1 MMQRVERMKK
11 PNLELLLAEAFRQ
24 RGYAVED
31 VGGEGA
37 EVGVDLV
44 LVKDA
49 GRYFVHCG
57 QWKASSVDVD
67 TVQELHE
74 VVAARRAAG
83 GFVVTS
89 GRFTEDAATLAR
101 VHGLALIDGPK
112 LVVMLDD
119 ANETI
124 TTGIRVPRPAR

>member
-1 MMQRVERMKK
+1 MEKMKK

-24 RGYAVED
+24 RGYAVER

-49 GRYFVHCG
+49 RRYFVHCG
-57 QWKASSVDVD
+57 QWKASSVDVG

-74 VVAARRAAG
+74 VVAARGAAG
-83 GFVVTS
+83 GLVVTS
-89 GRFTEDAATLAR
+89 GRFTDDAAALAR
-101 VHGLALIDGPK
+101 AHGVELIDGPR
-112 LVVMLDD
+112 LVVMLED